1 MDRRK
6 SILIPTSG
14 SYQNAASMII
24 YLLNIIKGLNNITAD
39 KNKPNI
45 ILYHDNETPIEEFK
59 KINYPYLSYFNFK
72 NDVPYIK
79 RVMNLISRKL
89 LKKIFS
95 KLIAKKWIMFFLLCL
110 IIVLLKQKN

>member
-89 LKKIFS
+89 LKKNIH
-95 KLIAKKWIMFFLLCL
+95 
-110 IIVLLKQKN
+110 